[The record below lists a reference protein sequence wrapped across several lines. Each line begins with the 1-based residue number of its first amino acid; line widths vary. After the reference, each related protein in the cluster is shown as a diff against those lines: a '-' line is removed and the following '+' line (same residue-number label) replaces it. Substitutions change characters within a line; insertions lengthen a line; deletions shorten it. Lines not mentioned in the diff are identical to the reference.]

1 MTEDLELECVGGGR
15 SWREVVGWVASTSCS
30 LERVSERE
38 RERECEFL
46 ECEVARMEM
55 AEQLG
60 QCNNNPAKE
69 VSRV

>member
-1 MTEDLELECVGGGR
+1 VGVGGGR
-15 SWREVVGWVASTSCS
+15 SWREVVGWVVSTSCS
-30 LERVSERE
+30 LEGMRGRE
-38 RERECEFL
+38 SEFL

-69 VSRV
+69 VSRA

>member
-1 MTEDLELECVGGGR
+1 VVVGGGR
-15 SWREVVGWVASTSCS
+15 SWREVVGWVASSSCS
-30 LERVSERE
+30 LEGMRE
-38 RERECEFL
+38 RERVCVCACDFS

-69 VSRV
+69 VSRD